1 MATKWFY
8 GFEYIIVNVAT
19 NIPLSTIE
27 KARYPMADILLS
39 NW

>member
-19 NIPLSTIE
+19 TITLSTIE
-27 KARYPMADILLS
+27 KARYPMADTQLS
-39 NW
+39 SW